1 MLNKLSISTAITMLV
16 MATCSVVVDA
26 APATHANKAAADAVT
41 SATRIP
47 GLEKI
52 KHIVYFMQEN
62 RSFDNYYGTMSGVRG
77 FADPN
82 IGIQDNGL
90 NLLYQPCSKSTDV
103 KNGTKYLLPYHL
115 EGQRAG
121 CTGGGSNGWSAN
133 HKALNNGKNNNWP
146 DGNSPNSMGYL
157 NRSQIPFLYS
167 LADEFTIADMYFQ
180 SVTGPT
186 NPNRVVWMSG
196 TNRGAPNDYVLED
209 NTESTPLEWSTYP
222 EMLTKANTTWQL
234 YQDKDNF
241 DDNPLAWFKY
251 WQKLPAGAEKN
262 KGVGFLG
269 LQAFY
274 DAAAA
279 GTLPAFSIIVGPTE
293 LSEHPNN
300 TPLAGSWLQQQVVN
314 AVMKGK
320 NWKDTALFINYD
332 ESGGYFDHVIPP
344 QAPSNEWVTDKFDGG
359 KVPIGFGPR
368 VPMVIVSPWTRGGNV
383 YSEVS
388 DHTSTLKF
396 MEEWV
401 GKDNAT
407 GKYLAPAEN
416 ISPWARS
423 TSSNLINAFDFENP
437 DYSIPTFAPVPKPA
451 QVLGKWAPTEMCE
464 AIITAPKTSPPY
476 GKQVYPTVEAGAR
489 LIRGAVTE
497 GRKLAFQTAD
507 GMVLHLSTDAKKM
520 QVQKLQKRAGKPT
533 FAKNALFNLVKTGND
548 KQFKMQSVANPS
560 ICLNVWGSG
569 LDLGECK
576 GTSWYFQL
584 HDGHYHVRDVGTDSY
599 LSVKG
604 GNVNLTN
611 NHETHYK
618 VYSVTE

>member
-1 MLNKLSISTAITMLV
+1 
-16 MATCSVVVDA
+16 
-26 APATHANKAAADAVT
+26 
-41 SATRIP
+41 
-47 GLEKI
+47 
-52 KHIVYFMQEN
+52 
-62 RSFDNYYGTMSGVRG
+62 MSGVRG

-90 NLLYQPCSKSTDV
+90 DLLYQPCSASSDV

-115 EGQRAG
+115 EGKRAG
-121 CTGGGSNGWSAN
+121 CTGGGSNGWNAN

-157 NRSQIPFLYS
+157 NRSQIPFLYN

-196 TNRGAPNDYVLED
+196 TNQGPPNQYVLED
-209 NTESTPLEWSTYP
+209 NTESIPLEWTTYP
-222 EMLTKANTTWQL
+222 QMLTLSNTTWQL

-251 WQKLPAGAEKN
+251 WKNLPDGTEKT

-274 DAAAA
+274 DAAAN
-279 GTLPAFSIIVGPTE
+279 GTLPEFSIIVGPTE

-314 AVMKGK
+314 AVMNGK
-320 NWKDTALFINYD
+320 SWKDTALFINYD
-332 ESGGYFDHVIPP
+332 ESGGFYDHVVPP
-344 QAPSNEWVTDKFDGG
+344 QAPSNEWVTDKFVGG
-359 KVPIGFGPR
+359 KTPIGFGPR
-368 VPMVIVSPWTRGGNV
+368 VPMLIVSPWTRGGNV
-383 YSEVS
+383 FSEVS

-401 GKDNAT
+401 GKDSKT
-407 GKYLAPAEN
+407 GKYLAPADN
-416 ISPWARS
+416 ISVWARK
-423 TSSNLINAFDFENP
+423 TSSNLVNAFDFANP
-437 DYSIPTFAPVPKPA
+437 DYSIPKFEAVPKPA

-507 GMVLHLSTDAKKM
+507 GMVLQLSTDTKKV
-520 QVQKLQKRAGKPT
+520 QVQKLQKRAGKLT
-533 FAKNALFNLVKTGND
+533 FTKNSLFKLVKTGDD
-548 KQFKMQSVANPS
+548 KQYKVQSVSNPS
-560 ICLNVWGSG
+560 VCLNVWGSG

-576 GTSWYFQL
+576 GTAWYFEL

-599 LSVKG
+599 LTVKS
-604 GNVNLTN
+604 GNVSLTGG
-611 NHETHYK
+611 HETHYK